1 MNESQNTPELRF
13 EGFTEP
19 WEQRKVSDIATLRR
33 GLTYSP
39 SDVVSPGQ
47 GVRVLRSS
55 NVDEDRFVLRNDD
68 VFVKEEA
75 VNIPF
80 SRDGE
85 VLITAANGS
94 TRLVGKRA
102 KISGLMGK
110 TVHGGFMLIAAT
122 EQPDFLC
129 ALMGTEW
136 YRNFLHI
143 GVSGGNGAIGNLDS
157 HALECEKIRIPSSDE
172 QHLVGGFFRDLDSLI
187 DLQQRKYERLQ
198 HLKQALLR
206 KMFPKPGEQVPELR
220 FEGFTEPWKERKF
233 KDVVTIERGGSPR
246 PIEDFVT
253 DSPNGLNWVKIG
265 DAPSLGR
272 YITRTAEKIR
282 PEGLSKT
289 RQVYPGDLILSNSM
303 SFGRPYIMAIEGCIH
318 DGWLLI
324 RDTTKQLDPIYLCQ
338 MLGTPQ
344 MFNQYQS
351 LAAGSTVNNLNKEL
365 VGNAVVPIPCKEEQ
379 KVIGKVLDDLDN
391 LVILHQH
398 KYERLQHLKQ
408 ALLRKMFV

>member
-1 MNESQNTPELRF
+1 MTRQAAPCGPTSYEVNDMNEIQNTPNLRFEGFTEPWRQRKLMEEVTSIDTGKSKFLIHGTGKYEVLGSTSVIGFDDSYDYEGDFLLTARVGANAGELYRHSGKVKISDNTVFIQGEQLDFIYYSLLNFDIKKLSFGTGQPLIKASELKTLDIKVPEDTSEQKKIGELFFNLDSLIALQQRKYERLQHLKQALLRKMFPKPGEQVPELRF
-13 EGFTEP
+13 EGFSEP

-136 YRNFLHI
+136 YRNFLRI
-143 GVSGGNGAIGNLDS
+143 GVAGGNGAIGNLDS

-206 KMFPKPGEQVPELR
+206 KMFV
-220 FEGFTEPWKERKF
+220 
-233 KDVVTIERGGSPR
+233 
-246 PIEDFVT
+246 
-253 DSPNGLNWVKIG
+253 
-265 DAPSLGR
+265 
-272 YITRTAEKIR
+272 
-282 PEGLSKT
+282 
-289 RQVYPGDLILSNSM
+289 
-303 SFGRPYIMAIEGCIH
+303 
-318 DGWLLI
+318 
-324 RDTTKQLDPIYLCQ
+324 
-338 MLGTPQ
+338 
-344 MFNQYQS
+344 
-351 LAAGSTVNNLNKEL
+351 
-365 VGNAVVPIPCKEEQ
+365 
-379 KVIGKVLDDLDN
+379 
-391 LVILHQH
+391 
-398 KYERLQHLKQ
+398 
-408 ALLRKMFV
+408 

>member
-1 MNESQNTPELRF
+1 MTRQAAPCGPTSYEVNDMNEIQNTPNLRFEGFTEPWRQRKLMEEVTSIDTGKSKFLIHGTGKYEVLGSTSVIGFDDSYDYEGDFLLTARVGANAGELYRHSGKVKISDNTVFIQGEQLDFIYYSLLNFDIKKLSFGTGQPLIKASELKTLDIKVPEDTSEQKKIGELFSNLDSLIALQQRKYERLQHLKQALLRKMFPKPGEQVPELRF
-13 EGFTEP
+13 EGFSEP

-39 SDVVSPGQ
+39 SDVVPPGQ

-136 YRNFLHI
+136 YRNFLRI
-143 GVSGGNGAIGNLDS
+143 GVAGGNGAIGNLDS

-206 KMFPKPGEQVPELR
+206 KM
-220 FEGFTEPWKERKF
+220 
-233 KDVVTIERGGSPR
+233 
-246 PIEDFVT
+246 
-253 DSPNGLNWVKIG
+253 
-265 DAPSLGR
+265 
-272 YITRTAEKIR
+272 
-282 PEGLSKT
+282 
-289 RQVYPGDLILSNSM
+289 
-303 SFGRPYIMAIEGCIH
+303 
-318 DGWLLI
+318 
-324 RDTTKQLDPIYLCQ
+324 
-338 MLGTPQ
+338 
-344 MFNQYQS
+344 
-351 LAAGSTVNNLNKEL
+351 L
-365 VGNAVVPIPCKEEQ
+365 V
-379 KVIGKVLDDLDN
+379 
-391 LVILHQH
+391 
-398 KYERLQHLKQ
+398 
-408 ALLRKMFV
+408 